1 MKATVPI
8 CRKAVRVCLLLLL
21 SFPCFSQS
29 VSFKNG
35 KYEVGLGLG
44 PSFFLGD
51 LGGSYG
57 TGKGFVKDLDL
68 PLTKVAKG
76 LYLNVYPAEW
86 LGLRLAVNYSF
97 LEGSDDQVNLSGGR
111 EYSRWRRNQYFQ
123 SNITEAYIGFELYP
137 TVLLE
142 RYSQLAGKFRP
153 YGITGIGAFHF
164 NPKGYYYPDP
174 NNKDIKKLVALKP
187 LRLEGQGMA
196 EYPDRKEYKL
206 TQLEIPMGA
215 GFKYFFKE
223 QFYIGVEV
231 LHRKTFTDY
240 IDDVSTK
247 YIDPVLFQK
256 YLKPQDVPVAMQLFN
271 REPFRNISRPIIGK
285 QRGDSKEMDSFFS
298 TVIRFG
304 WRINGSNSPRF
315 KALRQARCPVFY

>member
-8 CRKAVRVCLLLLL
+8 SRKAIRVCLLLLL
-21 SFPCFSQS
+21 ALPCYSQS

-35 KYEVGLGLG
+35 KYEAGLGFG

-57 TGKGFVKDLDL
+57 TGKGFIKDLDL
-68 PLTKVAKG
+68 PMTKLAKG
-76 LYLNVYPAEW
+76 LFLNVYPAEW
-86 LGLRLAVNYSF
+86 LGFRLAVNFSY
-97 LEGSDDQVNLSGGR
+97 LEGSDDQVDLSGGR

-123 SNITEAYIGFELYP
+123 SNITEAYVGFELYP

-142 RYSQLAGKFRP
+142 RYSGLAGKIRP
-153 YGITGIGAFHF
+153 YGIAGIGAFHF

-174 NNKDIKKLVALKP
+174 NNKEVRKLVELKP

-196 EYPDRKEYKL
+196 EYPDRKEYRL

-215 GFKYFFKE
+215 GIKYFIKE
-223 QFYIGVEV
+223 QIYIGIEV

-247 YIDPVLFQK
+247 YIDPALFQK
-256 YLKPQDVPVAMQLFN
+256 YLKPADVPVAIQLFN
-271 REPFRNISRPIIGK
+271 REPFRNVSRPIIGK
-285 QRGDSKEMDSFFS
+285 QRGDPKEMDSFFS
-298 TVIRFG
+298 TIIRFG
-304 WRINGSNSPRF
+304 WRINGSNSPRAR
-315 KALRQARCPVFY
+315 ALRQAKCPVFY